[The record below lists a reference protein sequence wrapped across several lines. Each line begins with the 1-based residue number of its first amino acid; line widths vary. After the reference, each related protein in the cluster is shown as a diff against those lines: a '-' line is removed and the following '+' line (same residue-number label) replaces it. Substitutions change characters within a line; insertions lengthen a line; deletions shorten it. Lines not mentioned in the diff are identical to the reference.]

1 MSSDRSYTLLPYI
14 IPNIIS
20 LHLSPPS
27 QAHITHFLAL
37 PCPHIMVAA
46 CLTFLIHT
54 FQVAAV
60 LDPDSVIL
68 RVKTKVGC

>member
-1 MSSDRSYTLLPYI
+1 
-14 IPNIIS
+14 
-20 LHLSPPS
+20 
-27 QAHITHFLAL
+27 
-37 PCPHIMVAA
+37 MVAA